1 MAVGGLCYH
10 VLNRANSRAR
20 IFRKDGDYRAFL
32 ETTAEACERHEMRL
46 LAYCIMPNHF
56 HFILWPRGDGDLS
69 AFMQWL
75 MTTHVRRYHRA
86 HGTSGHLWQDRFKAF
101 ALQDDSHLLTVLRY
115 VERNPLRADLVR
127 RAEAWPWSSL
137 VQRRGDEDWPA
148 IPLAEG
154 PLPRPADWIAHVNAA
169 QSAAELEQVRNCIA
183 RGRPFGGERWVART
197 APRLGL
203 PAVLRPRGR
212 PPKERSAPVKVNK

>member
-10 VLNRANSRAR
+10 VLNRANGRAR

-32 ETTAEACERHEMRL
+32 KTTAEARERHAMRL

-56 HFILWPRGDGDLS
+56 HFVLWPRQDGDLS

-75 MTTHVRRYHRA
+75 MTTHVRRHHRA

-115 VERNPLRADLVR
+115 VERNPLRAELVR

-137 VQRRGDEDWPA
+137 AKGRGDEDA
-148 IPLAEG
+148 SSIPVAEG

-183 RGRPFGGERWVART
+183 RGRPFGSERWVART
-197 APRLGL
+197 ATRLGL
-203 PAVLRPRGR
+203 PAAPRPRGR
-212 PPKERSAPVKVNK
+212 PPKEGSASE